1 VWRNGERM
9 HLTSVHCGV
18 GRLQDVALGFVRV
31 ANEAMCRPIRE
42 LTQAKGYDTTTHI
55 LSCFGGAGGQH
66 ACAIAR
72 SLGMTEINVHKYSG
86 ILSAYGLAMADVVS
100 EQTAPC
106 AAQFDPASFP
116 QLLAQFEKL
125 TAQGEAELRK
135 NGFDRATMT
144 AELFLN
150 MRYRGTDCCFMTP
163 PTEGASVQLDGVGAT
178 AMAEFLSTFRK
189 IYIREFG
196 FEIAGADVLI
206 DDVRVRLTAHTE
218 PPKEAVQTRVTGAA
232 PVHDVVKVCFDGHG
246 WVDCPEYQWERLQFG
261 QTVSGPAIVI
271 SSNSTVVVEPGCTGV
286 VTERGN
292 IRVIVGDGVAAAI
305 STALNSIHLAIFGH
319 RFMSI
324 AEQMGRS
331 LQRTSVSVNI
341 KERLD
346 FSCALFSPH
355 GGLVANA
362 PHIPVHLG
370 AMQEAVKFQIEH
382 LKDDI
387 HPGDVLLSNHPAA
400 GGSHL
405 PDITVMT
412 PVFVPGHTAPI
423 FFVASRGHHAD
434 IGGITP
440 GSMPPT
446 STSLEQ
452 EGAAIVSFK
461 IVRGGV
467 FQEAGITA
475 VLEDPGPDPESSG
488 TRKLSDNLSD
498 LRAQVAANQ
507 RGIQLVNELIN
518 ECGLEV
524 VLAYM
529 DHIQANAE
537 VAVREMLKA
546 RAVECDATFVA
557 ADGRV
562 QLVAEDY
569 MDDGS
574 PISLTVSIDPQTGD
588 ATFDFSGT
596 GYEVLGNCN
605 APKAVTYSAV
615 IYCLRCMVG
624 YDIPLNQGCLAPITI
639 VIPEGSLLNPSRTAA
654 VVGGNV
660 LTSQR
665 VTDVVLKAFGA
676 CAASQG
682 CMNNTTYGDDTFGC
696 VRFVTRAIA
705 SQHTDWG
712 YPAHVQCN

>member
-1 VWRNGERM
+1 MCPKLRPSDTLCV
-9 HLTSVHCGV
+9 HLTRRTICA
-18 GRLQDVALGFVRV
+18 RQEVAAGFVRV

-86 ILSAYGLAMADVVS
+86 ILSAFGLAMANVVS

-106 AAQFDPASFP
+106 AA
-116 QLLAQFEKL
+116 LFEATNYPRLREELSRL
-125 TAQGEAELRK
+125 TQKGGNDLSK
-135 NGFDRATMT
+135 HGFEVGTMT

-163 PTEGASVQLDGVGAT
+163 PIEGTSVALDQVGDVD
-178 AMAEFLSTFRK
+178 MQSFIDTFRS
-189 IYIREFG
+189 IYKREFG
-196 FEIAGADVLI
+196 FEIPGADVLV
-206 DDVRVRLTAHTE
+206 DDVRVRVTAHTE
-218 PPKEAVQTRVTGAA
+218 PAKELKQLQTDSTPPVQ
-232 PVHDVVKVCFDGHG
+232 DVVKVYFDGHG
-246 WVDCPEYQWERLQFG
+246 WVDCPEYQWEKLQFG
-261 QTVSGPAIVI
+261 HTIQGPAII
-271 SSNSTVVVEPGCTGV
+271 LSGNSTVVVEPACTAEL
-286 VTERGN
+286 TQLGN
-292 IRVIVGDGVAAAI
+292 IRIVVGDGIATSI
-305 STALNSIHLAIFGH
+305 STTLNTIHLAIFGH

-331 LQRTSVSVNI
+331 LQRTSISVNI

-346 FSCALFSPH
+346 FSCALFSPN

-370 AMQEAVKFQIEH
+370 AMQEAVKFQIGH
-382 LKDDI
+382 LKDNI
-387 HPGDVLLSNHPAA
+387 KPGDVLLSNHPAA

-405 PDITVMT
+405 PDLTVMT
-412 PVFVPGHTAPI
+412 PVFVPGHARPI

-440 GSMPPT
+440 GSMPPI
-446 STSLEQ
+446 STSLAQ

-461 IVRGGV
+461 LVEGGI
-467 FQEAGITA
+467 FQEDGITA
-475 VLEDPGPDPESSG
+475 VLQDPGSDPASTG

-507 RGIQLVNELIN
+507 RGIQLVNELIT
-518 ECGLEV
+518 ECGLDV

-537 VAVREMLKA
+537 VAVREMLKSHA
-546 RAVECDATFVA
+546 AACGPSAVNAH
-557 ADGRV
+557 G
-562 QLVAEDY
+562 LVEFSAVDY

-574 PISLTVSIDPQTGD
+574 PISLTVTIDPRSGD
-588 ATFDFSGT
+588 AVFDFQDT

-605 APKAVTYSAV
+605 APKAVSYSAV

-624 YDIPLNQGCLAPITI
+624 FDIPLNQVSLFHVLTLVSPITHCFCDRD
-639 VIPEGSLLNPSRTAA
+639 VLPQSLSKSRKD
-654 VVGGNV
+654 
-660 LTSQR
+660 LS
-665 VTDVVLKAFGA
+665 
-676 CAASQG
+676 
-682 CMNNTTYGDDTFGC
+682 
-696 VRFVTRAIA
+696 
-705 SQHTDWG
+705 
-712 YPAHVQCN
+712 